1 MSNYTHQTAPTRFV
15 EAKGVRYAYRRFGK
29 PGAVPMLFLEY
40 FNSNIDGCEPKFQR
54 TPKKQRQGKI
64 QTPLIQQI
72 PNGTEFAVP

>member
-1 MSNYTHQTAPTRFV
+1 
-15 EAKGVRYAYRRFGK
+15 
-29 PGAVPMLFLEY
+29 MLFLEY